1 MSVRAPALVLVFLLL
16 LASAILLAPLAAGAQ
31 QAGKVYRIGFLRA
44 GRPPSTFVE
53 GFQQGLRERGYVD
66 GQNVVIEYR
75 FTEGSL
81 DQLPQLAEELV
92 RRNVNV
98 ILASAAPPAV
108 AAQQVTS
115 SVPIVFVGVIG
126 PVELGLVQSL
136 ARPGGNITGLAISV
150 ADLAGKRLEFLR
162 EIVPTLRRVAV
173 LWHPANP
180 GNHVQMQ
187 VAEDAAQVLGVQL
200 QRLPIQSPED
210 FEPSFKAA
218 QGADGLLQLDDSLFV
233 AHRTRLAELAARGR
247 LPAIYGFR
255 EFVDAEGL
263 MSYGA
268 HLPDL
273 YRRAAT
279 YVDKIL
285 KGAKPAD
292 LPVEQ
297 PMKYELV
304 INMKTAK
311 ALGLTIPPV
320 LLFRADEVI
329 E

>member
-136 ARPGGNITGLAISV
+136 ARPGGNITGLAISA

-297 PMKYELV
+297 PMKYEFV

>member
-136 ARPGGNITGLAISV
+136 ARPGGNITGLAISA

-292 LPVEQ
+292 IPVEQ

>member
-75 FTEGSL
+75 FTEESL

-247 LPAIYGFR
+247 LPAIYGFW

-279 YVDKIL
+279 YVDKSL

-297 PMKYELV
+297 PMKYEFV